1 MILYILSF
9 LLISFSK
16 STPLISGV
24 VEPSQNPIKIYLNPS
39 NYESEPDE

>member
-9 LLISFSK
+9 LLFSFYK
-16 STPLISGV
+16 STPLISGL
-24 VEPSQNPIKIYLNPS
+24 VETSQNPIRIYLNPS